1 MISKRIAFVSAI
13 SFAVLALFV
22 LSSAEAASPVLNSP
36 FIDPADSRVD
46 GSLPMFFGIEYS
58 DEDGDFPSPF
68 MNGDGKSPSSSLY
81 SIPKNM
87 GRLPSTLESAGSIN
101 GLLSTGD
108 AASAL
113 ESTNNA
119 KTAKL
124 IADTNAMRLL
134 IILYTNLRVTQT

>member
-1 MISKRIAFVSAI
+1 
-13 SFAVLALFV
+13 
-22 LSSAEAASPVLNSP
+22 
-36 FIDPADSRVD
+36 
-46 GSLPMFFGIEYS
+46 
-58 DEDGDFPSPF
+58 

-81 SIPKNM
+81 SIPNDM
-87 GRLPSTLESAGSIN
+87 GRLPSTLESAGSIY

-113 ESTNNA
+113 EITNNA